1 MGAMMPVM
9 EIDTNPDGMCNV
21 RIAHRTS
28 PLCEAGCGLEITV
41 RDEQVVR
48 IRGDRDDVFSHGFIC
63 PKGSTLK
70 QLHDDPDRLRRPLVK
85 RDGQHVEVDWPEAWA
100 AVERGLLGVIERTGR
115 ESVAMYLGNP
125 SAHSL
130 SAMLYNRSVLQA
142 VGTRQRYS
150 ASTVDQMPRQVAA
163 AYVFGTPVSVPVPDL
178 DRTDHLVIIG
188 ANPYAS
194 NGSLCTAPDFPGRIE
209 AIRARGGKVVVID
222 PRRSR
227 TAEEADRWVAI
238 RPGTVA
244 LLLAAVVATLAEDGR
259 IDVGTHVGKHLDG
272 LDAVVA
278 ACAQFTPERV
288 ASATGVASDDI
299 RSVARD
305 LADAAS
311 GSVYGRI
318 GTTTTEFG
326 TLTSWLIDVVNI
338 VTGNLDRPGGAMFPM
353 PVAGGASTRG
363 QSGTG
368 AGFRIGRGA
377 TRVRSLPEVMG
388 EYPAAALAEEITTPG
403 DGRLRALITV
413 AGNPVLSTPNSDQLD
428 EALRDLEFMVSVDIY
443 LNETTKHADVIL
455 PSPSPLQRSHYDVLL
470 LQFAVRNVANY
481 SPAVLAL
488 AEGQPDEWEILAKL
502 ALIAQGKGIDADP
515 GDIDDLAVA
524 GMIRSA
530 VTDPSSVIHGRDPD
544 EILAELSAEGRRGPE
559 RLLDFM
565 LQTGPFGAA
574 FGAGPGGG
582 ASLALLIEHPH
593 GVDFGALES
602 RLPEILR
609 TPSGRIELD
618 HPVLMADLDRLAASI
633 DTLCGR
639 EMVLVGRRHLRSNN
653 SWMHNIGVLVAGKQR
668 CTLQVHP
675 DDAAR
680 LGLIDGGHATVS
692 SRVGTLNAPI
702 EVTDSIRPGVVSL
715 PHGWGHDHAGTRLR
729 VAAERAGVNS
739 NVLADHEA
747 MDPLSGTSVLNG
759 IPVTVSAL
767 VPQAI

>member
-9 EIDTNPDGMCNV
+9 EIDTNTDSMGNV
-21 RIAHRTS
+21 RIAHRTC

-41 RDEQVVR
+41 RDEQVER

-85 RDGQHVEVDWPEAWA
+85 RDGRHVEVDWPEAWA

-238 RPGTVA
+238 RPGTDA
-244 LLLAAVVATLAEDGR
+244 LLLAAIVATLAEDGR
-259 IDVGTHVGKHLDG
+259 IDVGTHVGEHLDG

-278 ACAQFTPERV
+278 ACAQFTPARV
-288 ASATGVASDDI
+288 ADATGVAADEI

-368 AGFRIGRGA
+368 AGFRIGRGS

-428 EALRDLEFMVSVDIY
+428 EALRELEFMVSVDIY

-502 ALIAQGKGIDADP
+502 ALIAQGKGIDAAP

-530 VTDPSSVIHGRDPD
+530 VTDPSSVIYGREPD
-544 EILAELSAEGRRGPE
+544 EILAELSADGRRGPE

-593 GVDFGALES
+593 GVDFGALEA
-602 RLPEILR
+602 RIPEILR

-633 DTLCGR
+633 DELCGR
-639 EMVLVGRRHLRSNN
+639 DMVLVGRRHLRSNN
-653 SWMHNIGVLVAGKQR
+653 SWMHNIGVLVKGKQR

-680 LGLIDGGHATVS
+680 LGLIDGGHATVR
-692 SRVGTLNAPI
+692 SRVGTLSAPV

-767 VPQAI
+767 APQAI